1 MAAMGFAIMAAM
13 KKTTCALPATILAL
27 TATALFADI
36 SADFSTETGRIRPE
50 LHSAGFG
57 PQICSTTPEI
67 IAEIKSMGFHA
78 SRTHDWA
85 LLNSAQRVCDY
96 FHIFPLMHLD
106 PHNPS
111 NYVFA
116 QTDYLLKRTREEL
129 GHDIFFRLGTS
140 IEHSGTKVHF
150 NSLIPEDFDKVAEIF
165 AGTVRHYNKGWANGY
180 DWGIKYWEIWNEP
193 DGVNNMWCLPDGDGD
208 RWAKD
213 PKKRADFQARSKK
226 RQEFFCKFFVTC
238 LKRLKAEF
246 PDIRVGGPA
255 LCNMN
260 EPYFRALLKA
270 CKDAGVAPDFISWH
284 HYTKDPKVI
293 MDAIAKGRR
302 ICDSYGMT
310 GCELIINEWHYLGP
324 LSWNGIRSNDPKVLD
339 RAWSGPASHNGI
351 DSSCFNLTMLSKFQT
366 SKLDQA
372 YYYGCRNTGT
382 WGYKDNMKQ
391 MYKVYYG
398 LKMFGDLVKNYP
410 VLCASAGTNNVTTL
424 AVKSA
429 DGSRKAFLVTD
440 YCSRMK
446 EISVSIKGVAPDAPC
461 TVLVHDYKNDAK
473 RVEAKLT
480 DGTLVLPRDGV
491 NSAAYLISF

>member
-1 MAAMGFAIMAAM
+1 MARM
-13 KKTTCALPATILAL
+13 KMTTRALLVSALVL

-57 PQICSTTPEI
+57 PQVTTTSSKI
-67 IAEIKSMGFHA
+67 IDEIKSMGFHA

-106 PHNPS
+106 AQNPS

-116 QTDYLLKRTREEL
+116 QTDYVLKRTREEL

-150 NSLIPEDFDKVAEIF
+150 NSLIPEDFDKVAETF

-180 DWGIKYWEIWNEP
+180 EWGIKYWEIWNEP

-208 RWAKD
+208 RGAKD
-213 PKKRADFQARSKK
+213 PKKRAD
-226 RQEFFCKFFVTC
+226 
-238 LKRLKAEF
+238 
-246 PDIRVGGPA
+246 
-255 LCNMN
+255 
-260 EPYFRALLKA
+260 
-270 CKDAGVAPDFISWH
+270 
-284 HYTKDPKVI
+284 
-293 MDAIAKGRR
+293 
-302 ICDSYGMT
+302 
-310 GCELIINEWHYLGP
+310 
-324 LSWNGIRSNDPKVLD
+324 
-339 RAWSGPASHNGI
+339 
-351 DSSCFNLTMLSKFQT
+351 FQT

-372 YYYGCRNTGT
+372 YYYGCRNTGI
-382 WGYKDNMKQ
+382 WGYKDNMKGK
-391 MYKVYYG
+391 YKVYYG

-410 VLCASAGTNNVTTL
+410 VLCASVGTNNVTTL
-424 AVKSA
+424 AAKSA
-429 DGSRKAFLVTD
+429 DGSRKAFLVPD
-440 YCSRMK
+440 YCSRKK
-446 EISVSIKGVAPDAPC
+446 EITVSVKGVAPDAPC

-480 DGTLVLPRDGV
+480 DGMLVLPRDGV